1 MNREQSLRYL
11 PGLDGLRAVAV
22 IAVILYHANKSWL
35 SGGFLGVEVFFVISG
50 YLITMLLINE
60 SQENGKINF
69 RAFWMRRARRLLPA
83 LWTLLIG
90 VTTYCALFER
100 DTLGNLRGDVVAAF
114 VYGFNWFQI
123 WVGTSYFSA
132 FGFVPLRHL
141 WSLAVEE
148 QFYLVWPILIAVVL
162 KVFGRRPLLLGALFF
177 AASIAVSIYVA
188 KTFEPGAN
196 GSVLETPDHY
206 IALFGHAVSKVDFLF
221 LGTLGRAGG
230 LLIGSAL
237 AFWWKPSMFHSDHP
251 TSERH
256 IVSVVGWV
264 GVLGLGAM
272 LWSFHDVVEGGADGG
287 TSGYAPLFQGG
298 FLLVGLASIAIIA
311 AAVHP
316 HTLLAKR
323 VLGNPV
329 LVYVGQRSYG
339 LYLFHWPIFQ
349 FYRQFAG
356 RGLNVIEFVLL
367 FIPALVVTEVSY
379 RFIEMPVR
387 SGRLKETW
395 NKFRHSRLDSDR
407 EKRQGII
414 AIGVVVA
421 VVPIFALVSLA
432 TAQIKLDDI
441 GQSLADGESGVVNVM
456 TSTTVAVS
464 TITTMPGATTLPG
477 AAGVIDTVVPSP
489 STTTLDGQVIE
500 IIAIGDSV
508 MLGAANV
515 LTERG
520 ITVDALK
527 SRPFR
532 QALEIGNYLKSVN
545 RLGEIVIIHL
555 GTNNYVDQKTLDD
568 IMVPL
573 SDVDTVVFVTNH
585 VPSKKWQDPNNLLMR
600 AMPEKYG
607 NVKILDWYTIAV
619 AHPEYL
625 YGDKIHLNPEGQA
638 VYADL
643 IMQAIGK

>member
-1 MNREQSLRYL
+1 MNRQQSLRYL

-22 IAVILYHANKSWL
+22 IAVILYHANKNWV

-60 SQENGKINF
+60 SQENGKIDF
-69 RAFWMRRARRLLPA
+69 RAFWIRRARRLLPA
-83 LWTLLIG
+83 LWTLLVG

-100 DTLGNLRGDVVAAF
+100 DTLGSLRGDVVAAV

-148 QFYLVWPILIAVVL
+148 QFYLVWPVLIAVVL
-162 KVFGRRPLLLGALFF
+162 KLFGRRPLLLGTLFF
-177 AASIAVSIYVA
+177 TASIAVSIYVA
-188 KTFEPGAN
+188 RTFEPGAS

-221 LGTLGRAGG
+221 LGTLGRSGG

-237 AFWWKPSMFHSDHP
+237 AFWWKPSMFNNDHP

-256 IVSVVGWV
+256 FVSVVGWV

-272 LWSFHDVVEGGADGG
+272 LWNFHDVVEGGADGG

-316 HTLLAKR
+316 HTLLATR

-329 LVYVGQRSYG
+329 LVYIGQRSYG

-356 RGLNVIEFVLL
+356 KGLTVIEFVLL
-367 FIPALVVTEVSY
+367 FALALVITEVSY

-387 SGRLKETW
+387 SGGLREAW
-395 NKFRHSRLDSDR
+395 GKFRHSRLESDR

-432 TAQIKLDDI
+432 TAQVKLDDI
-441 GQSLADGESGVVNVM
+441 GQSLADGESSVVNVM
-456 TSTTVAVS
+456 TSTTTVAASQTTVAG
-464 TITTMPGATTLPG
+464 ITPGTA
-477 AAGVIDTVVPSP
+477 VIAPQ
-489 STTTLDGQVIE
+489 TTTLDGQVIE

-555 GTNNYVDQKTLDD
+555 GTNNYVDQKTLDE

-573 SDVDTVVFVTNH
+573 ADVDTVVFVTNH
-585 VPSKKWQDPNNLLMR
+585 VPSKKWQDPNNVLMR
-600 AMPEKYG
+600 AMPDKYG

-625 YGDKIHLNPEGQA
+625 YGDKIHLNPEGQT

>member
-1 MNREQSLRYL
+1 MNRQQSLRYL

-22 IAVILYHANKSWL
+22 IAVILYHANKSWV

-148 QFYLVWPILIAVVL
+148 QFYLVWPVLIAVVL
-162 KVFGRRPLLLGALFF
+162 KVFGRRPLLLGTLFF

-221 LGTLGRAGG
+221 LGTLGRSGG

-251 TSERH
+251 TSERF

-316 HTLLAKR
+316 HTLLATR

-329 LVYVGQRSYG
+329 LVYIGQRSYG

-356 RGLNVIEFVLL
+356 KGLNVIEFVLL
-367 FIPALVVTEVSY
+367 FALALVVTEVSY

-387 SGRLKETW
+387 SGGLREAW
-395 NKFRHSRLDSDR
+395 DKFRHSRLESDR
-407 EKRQGII
+407 EKRQSII

-432 TAQIKLDDI
+432 TAQVKLDDI

-456 TSTTVAVS
+456 TSTTTVAASQTTVAG
-464 TITTMPGATTLPG
+464 ITSGTA
-477 AAGVIDTVVPSP
+477 VIAPQ
-489 STTTLDGQVIE
+489 TTTLDGQVIE

-555 GTNNYVDQKTLDD
+555 GTNNYVDQKTLDE

-573 SDVDTVVFVTNH
+573 ADVDTVVFVTNY
-585 VPSKKWQDPNNLLMR
+585 VPSKKWQDPNNVLMR
-600 AMPEKYG
+600 AMPDKYG
-607 NVKILDWYTIAV
+607 NVKILDWYTIAE

>member
-1 MNREQSLRYL
+1 MNRQQSLRYL

-22 IAVILYHANKSWL
+22 IAVILYHANKSWV

-148 QFYLVWPILIAVVL
+148 QFYLVWPVLIAVVL
-162 KVFGRRPLLLGALFF
+162 KVFGRRPLLLGTLFF
-177 AASIAVSIYVA
+177 AASIVVSIYVA

-221 LGTLGRAGG
+221 LGTLGRSGG

-237 AFWWKPSMFHSDHP
+237 AFWWKPSMFNNDHP
-251 TSERH
+251 TSERF

-316 HTLLAKR
+316 HTLLATR

-329 LVYVGQRSYG
+329 LVYIGQRSYG

-356 RGLNVIEFVLL
+356 KGLTVIEFVLL
-367 FIPALVVTEVSY
+367 FALALIVTEVSY

-387 SGRLKETW
+387 SGGLREAW
-395 NKFRHSRLDSDR
+395 GKFRHSRLESDR

-432 TAQIKLDDI
+432 TAQVKLDDI
-441 GQSLADGESGVVNVM
+441 GQSLADGESSVVNVM
-456 TSTTVAVS
+456 TSTTTVAASQTTVAG
-464 TITTMPGATTLPG
+464 ITPGTA
-477 AAGVIDTVVPSP
+477 VIAPQ
-489 STTTLDGQVIE
+489 TTTLDGQVIE

-555 GTNNYVDQKTLDD
+555 GTNNYVDQKTLDE

-573 SDVDTVVFVTNH
+573 ADVDTVVFVTNH
-585 VPSKKWQDPNNLLMR
+585 VPSKKWQDPNNVLMR
-600 AMPEKYG
+600 AMPDKYG
-607 NVKILDWYTIAV
+607 NVKILDWYTIAE

-625 YGDKIHLNPEGQA
+625 YRDKIHLNPEGQA

>member
-1 MNREQSLRYL
+1 MNRQQSLRYL

-22 IAVILYHANKSWL
+22 IAVILYHANKSWV

-148 QFYLVWPILIAVVL
+148 QFYLVWPVLIAVVL
-162 KVFGRRPLLLGALFF
+162 KVFGRRPLLLGTLFF
-177 AASIAVSIYVA
+177 TASIAVSIYVA
-188 KTFEPGAN
+188 KTFEPGAS

-206 IALFGHAVSKVDFLF
+206 LALFGHAVSKVDFLF
-221 LGTLGRAGG
+221 LGTLGRSGG

-237 AFWWKPSMFHSDHP
+237 AFWWKPSMFNNDHP
-251 TSERH
+251 TSERF
-256 IVSVVGWV
+256 IVSVVGWL

-272 LWSFHDVVEGGADGG
+272 LWNFHDVVEGGVDGG

-316 HTLLAKR
+316 HTLLATR

-356 RGLNVIEFVLL
+356 KGLNVIEFVLL
-367 FIPALVVTEVSY
+367 FALALVVTEVSY

-387 SGRLKETW
+387 SGGLREAW
-395 NKFRHSRLDSDR
+395 GKFRHSRLDSDR

-432 TAQIKLDDI
+432 TAQVKLDDI

-464 TITTMPGATTLPG
+464 PITTVPSPTGG
-477 AAGVIDTVVPSP
+477 IDTVVPSP

-573 SDVDTVVFVTNH
+573 ADVDTVVFVTNH
-585 VPSKKWQDPNNLLMR
+585 VPSKKWQDPNNVLLR
-600 AMPEKYG
+600 GMPDQYG

>member
-1 MNREQSLRYL
+1 MNRQQSLRYL

-22 IAVILYHANKSWL
+22 IAVILYHANKSWV

-69 RAFWMRRARRLLPA
+69 GAFWIRRARRLLPA

-132 FGFVPLRHL
+132 FGLVPLRHL

-162 KVFGRRPLLLGALFF
+162 KIFGRRPVLLGSLFF
-177 AASIAVSIYVA
+177 AASIAVAIYVG
-188 KTFEPGAN
+188 KTFEPGAT
-196 GSVLETPDHY
+196 GSVLETPEQY
-206 IALFGHAVSKVDFLF
+206 ITIFGHAVSKVDFLF
-221 LGTLGRAGG
+221 LGTLGRSGG

-237 AFWWKPSMFHSDHP
+237 AFWWKPSMFNSDHP

-256 IVSVVGWV
+256 IVSVVGWL

-272 LWSFHDVVEGGADGG
+272 LWNFQDVVEGGVDGG

-316 HTLLAKR
+316 HTFLATR

-329 LVYVGQRSYG
+329 FVYIGQRSYG

-349 FYRQFAG
+349 FYRKFAG
-356 RGLNVIEFVLL
+356 QGLNGIEFVLL
-367 FIPALVVTEVSY
+367 FALALVITEASY

-387 SGRLKETW
+387 TGGLREAW

-407 EKRQGII
+407 EKRQTIF
-414 AIGVVVA
+414 AIGIVSA
-421 VVPIFALVSLA
+421 VIPIFALVSLA
-432 TAQIKLDDI
+432 TAQVKLDDI
-441 GQSLADGESGVVNVM
+441 GQSLVDGESGVVNVL
-456 TSTTVAVS
+456 TSTTLAVS
-464 TITTMPGATTLPG
+464 TETTVPGTT
-477 AAGVIDTVVPSP
+477 GVVDTVVPSP

-532 QALEIGNYLKSVN
+532 QALEICNYLKSVN
-545 RLGEIVIIHL
+545 RLGEIVVIHL
-555 GTNNYVDQKTLDD
+555 GTNNYVDQKTLDE

-573 SDVDTVVFVTNH
+573 SEVNTVVFVTNY
-585 VPSKKWQDPNNLLMR
+585 VPTRKWQVNNNKLIR
-600 AMPEKYG
+600 AMPEIYG
-607 NVKILDWYTIAV
+607 NVKILDWYAIAK

-625 YGDKIHLNPEGQA
+625 YGDEIHLNPTGQA

>member
-1 MNREQSLRYL
+1 MNRQQSLRYL

-22 IAVILYHANKSWL
+22 IAVILYHANKSWV

-69 RAFWMRRARRLLPA
+69 RAFWIRRARRLLPA

-132 FGFVPLRHL
+132 FGLVPLRHL

-162 KVFGRRPLLLGALFF
+162 KIFGRRPVLLGSLFF
-177 AASIAVSIYVA
+177 AASIAVAIYVG
-188 KTFEPGAN
+188 KTFEPGAT
-196 GSVLETPDHY
+196 GSVLETPDQY
-206 IALFGHAVSKVDFLF
+206 ITIFGHAVSKVDFLF
-221 LGTLGRAGG
+221 LGTLGRSGG

-237 AFWWKPSMFHSDHP
+237 AFWWKPSMFNSDHP

-256 IVSVVGWV
+256 IVSVVGWL

-272 LWSFHDVVEGGADGG
+272 LWNFQDVVEGGVDGG

-316 HTLLAKR
+316 HTFLATR

-329 LVYVGQRSYG
+329 FVYIGQRSYG

-349 FYRQFAG
+349 FYRKFAG
-356 RGLNVIEFVLL
+356 QGLNGIEFVLL
-367 FIPALVVTEVSY
+367 FALALVITEASY

-387 SGRLKETW
+387 TGGLREAW

-407 EKRQGII
+407 EKRQTIF
-414 AIGVVVA
+414 AIGVVSA
-421 VVPIFALVSLA
+421 VIPIFALVSLA
-432 TAQIKLDDI
+432 TAQVKLDDI
-441 GQSLADGESGVVNVM
+441 GQSLVDGESGVVNVL
-456 TSTTVAVS
+456 TSTTLAVS
-464 TITTMPGATTLPG
+464 MITTVPGTT
-477 AAGVIDTVVPSP
+477 GVVDTVVPSP
-489 STTTLDGQVIE
+489 PTTTLDGQVIE

-532 QALEIGNYLKSVN
+532 QALEICNYLKSVN
-545 RLGEIVIIHL
+545 RLGEIVVIHL
-555 GTNNYVDQKTLDD
+555 GTNNYVDQKTLDE

-573 SDVDTVVFVTNH
+573 SEVNTVVFVTNY
-585 VPSKKWQDPNNLLMR
+585 VPTRKWQVNNNKLIR
-600 AMPEKYG
+600 AMPEIYG
-607 NVKILDWYTIAV
+607 NVKILDWYTIAK

-625 YGDKIHLNPEGQA
+625 YGDEIHLNPTGQA

>member
-22 IAVILYHANKSWL
+22 VAVILYHANKNWL

-148 QFYLVWPILIAVVL
+148 QFYLVWPVLIAVVL
-162 KVFGRRPLLLGALFF
+162 KVFGRRPLLLGTLFF

-221 LGTLGRAGG
+221 LGTLGRSGG

-237 AFWWKPSMFHSDHP
+237 AFWWKPSMFNNDHP
-251 TSERH
+251 TSERF

-272 LWSFHDVVEGGADGG
+272 LWTFHDVVEGGVYGG

-316 HTLLAKR
+316 HTLLATR

-329 LVYVGQRSYG
+329 LVYLGQRSYG

-356 RGLNVIEFVLL
+356 KGLNVIEFVSL
-367 FIPALVVTEVSY
+367 FALALIATEVSY

-387 SGRLKETW
+387 SGGLREAW
-395 NKFRHSRLDSDR
+395 GKFRHSRLESDR

-432 TAQIKLDDI
+432 TAQVKLDDI

-456 TSTTVAVS
+456 TSTTAIATSQTTVAG
-464 TITTMPGATTLPG
+464 TTSDTA
-477 AAGVIDTVVPSP
+477 VIAPQ
-489 STTTLDGQVIE
+489 TTTLDGQVIE

-555 GTNNYVDQKTLDD
+555 GTNNYVDQKTLDE

-573 SDVDTVVFVTNH
+573 ADVDTVVFVTNH
-585 VPSKKWQDPNNLLMR
+585 VPSKKWEEPNNLLLR
-600 AMPEKYG
+600 SMPDQYG

>member
-1 MNREQSLRYL
+1 
-11 PGLDGLRAVAV
+11 
-22 IAVILYHANKSWL
+22 
-35 SGGFLGVEVFFVISG
+35 
-50 YLITMLLINE
+50 
-60 SQENGKINF
+60 
-69 RAFWMRRARRLLPA
+69 
-83 LWTLLIG
+83 
-90 VTTYCALFER
+90 
-100 DTLGNLRGDVVAAF
+100 VAAF

-132 FGFVPLRHL
+132 FGLVPLRHL

-162 KVFGRRPLLLGALFF
+162 KIFGRRPVLLGSLFF
-177 AASIAVSIYVA
+177 AASIAVAIYVG
-188 KTFEPGAN
+188 KTFEPGAT
-196 GSVLETPDHY
+196 GSVLETPDQY
-206 IALFGHAVSKVDFLF
+206 ITIFGHAVSKVDFLF
-221 LGTLGRAGG
+221 LGTLGRSGG

-237 AFWWKPSMFHSDHP
+237 AFWWKPSMFNSDHP

-256 IVSVVGWV
+256 IVSVVGWL

-272 LWSFHDVVEGGADGG
+272 LWNFQDVVEGGVDGG

-316 HTLLAKR
+316 HTFLATR

-329 LVYVGQRSYG
+329 FVYIGQRSYG

-349 FYRQFAG
+349 FYRKFAG
-356 RGLNVIEFVLL
+356 QGLNGIEFVLL
-367 FIPALVVTEVSY
+367 FALALVITEASY

-387 SGRLKETW
+387 TGGLREAW

-407 EKRQGII
+407 EKRQTIF
-414 AIGVVVA
+414 AIGIVSA
-421 VVPIFALVSLA
+421 VIPIFALVSLA
-432 TAQIKLDDI
+432 TAQVKLDDI
-441 GQSLADGESGVVNVM
+441 GQSLVDGESGVVNVL
-456 TSTTVAVS
+456 TSTTLAVS
-464 TITTMPGATTLPG
+464 TETTVPGTT
-477 AAGVIDTVVPSP
+477 GVVDTVVPSP

-532 QALEIGNYLKSVN
+532 QALEICNYLKSVN
-545 RLGEIVIIHL
+545 RLGEIVVIHL
-555 GTNNYVDQKTLDD
+555 GTNNYVDQKTLDE

-573 SDVDTVVFVTNH
+573 SEVNTVVFMTNY
-585 VPSKKWQDPNNLLMR
+585 VPTRKWQVNNNQLIR
-600 AMPEKYG
+600 AMPEIYG
-607 NVKILDWYTIAV
+607 NVKILDWYTIAK

-625 YGDKIHLNPEGQA
+625 YGDEIHLNPTGQA

>member
-1 MNREQSLRYL
+1 
-11 PGLDGLRAVAV
+11 
-22 IAVILYHANKSWL
+22 
-35 SGGFLGVEVFFVISG
+35 
-50 YLITMLLINE
+50 
-60 SQENGKINF
+60 
-69 RAFWMRRARRLLPA
+69 
-83 LWTLLIG
+83 
-90 VTTYCALFER
+90 
-100 DTLGNLRGDVVAAF
+100 
-114 VYGFNWFQI
+114 VYI
-123 WVGTSYFSA
+123 
-132 FGFVPLRHL
+132 
-141 WSLAVEE
+141 
-148 QFYLVWPILIAVVL
+148 
-162 KVFGRRPLLLGALFF
+162 
-177 AASIAVSIYVA
+177 
-188 KTFEPGAN
+188 
-196 GSVLETPDHY
+196 
-206 IALFGHAVSKVDFLF
+206 
-221 LGTLGRAGG
+221 
-230 LLIGSAL
+230 
-237 AFWWKPSMFHSDHP
+237 
-251 TSERH
+251 
-256 IVSVVGWV
+256 
-264 GVLGLGAM
+264 
-272 LWSFHDVVEGGADGG
+272 
-287 TSGYAPLFQGG
+287 
-298 FLLVGLASIAIIA
+298 
-311 AAVHP
+311 
-316 HTLLAKR
+316 
-323 VLGNPV
+323 
-329 LVYVGQRSYG
+329 GQRSYG

-367 FIPALVVTEVSY
+367 FALALVVTEVSY

-387 SGRLKETW
+387 SGGLRESW
-395 NKFRHSRLDSDR
+395 GKFRHSQLDSDR

-432 TAQIKLDDI
+432 TAQVKLDDI

-456 TSTTVAVS
+456 TSTTTIDASQTTVAG
-464 TITTMPGATTLPG
+464 ITSGTA
-477 AAGVIDTVVPSP
+477 VIAPQ
-489 STTTLDGQVIE
+489 TTTLDGQVIE

-515 LTERG
+515 LTQRG

-555 GTNNYVDQKTLDD
+555 GTNNYVDQKTLDE

-573 SDVDTVVFVTNH
+573 ADVDTVVFVTNH
-585 VPSKKWQDPNNLLMR
+585 VPSKKWEEPNNLLLR
-600 AMPEKYG
+600 SMPDQYG

>member
-1 MNREQSLRYL
+1 
-11 PGLDGLRAVAV
+11 V
-22 IAVILYHANKSWL
+22 
-35 SGGFLGVEVFFVISG
+35 
-50 YLITMLLINE
+50 
-60 SQENGKINF
+60 
-69 RAFWMRRARRLLPA
+69 
-83 LWTLLIG
+83 
-90 VTTYCALFER
+90 
-100 DTLGNLRGDVVAAF
+100 
-114 VYGFNWFQI
+114 
-123 WVGTSYFSA
+123 
-132 FGFVPLRHL
+132 
-141 WSLAVEE
+141 
-148 QFYLVWPILIAVVL
+148 
-162 KVFGRRPLLLGALFF
+162 
-177 AASIAVSIYVA
+177 VSIYVA
-188 KTFEPGAN
+188 RTFEPGAS

-221 LGTLGRAGG
+221 LGTLGRSGG

-237 AFWWKPSMFHSDHP
+237 AFWWKPSMFNNDHP

-256 IVSVVGWV
+256 FVSVVGWL

-316 HTLLAKR
+316 HTLLATR

-329 LVYVGQRSYG
+329 LVYIGQRSYG

-367 FIPALVVTEVSY
+367 FALALVVTEVSY

-387 SGRLKETW
+387 SGGLRESW
-395 NKFRHSRLDSDR
+395 GKFRHSQLDSDR

-432 TAQIKLDDI
+432 TAQVKLDDI

-456 TSTTVAVS
+456 TSTTTVDASQTTVAG
-464 TITTMPGATTLPG
+464 ITSGTA
-477 AAGVIDTVVPSP
+477 VIAPQ
-489 STTTLDGQVIE
+489 TTTLDGQVIE

-555 GTNNYVDQKTLDD
+555 GTNNYVDQKTLDE

-573 SDVDTVVFVTNH
+573 ADVDTVVFVTNH
-585 VPSKKWQDPNNLLMR
+585 VPSKKWEEPNNLLLR
-600 AMPEKYG
+600 SMPDQYG

>member
-22 IAVILYHANKSWL
+22 IAVILYHANKSWV

-69 RAFWMRRARRLLPA
+69 KAFWMRRARRLLPA
-83 LWTLLIG
+83 LWTLLVG

-148 QFYLVWPILIAVVL
+148 QFYLVWPVLIAVVL
-162 KVFGRRPLLLGALFF
+162 KVFGRRPLLLGTLFF
-177 AASIAVSIYVA
+177 TASIAVSIYVA
-188 KTFEPGAN
+188 KTFEPGAS

-206 IALFGHAVSKVDFLF
+206 LALFGHAVSKVDFLF
-221 LGTLGRAGG
+221 LGTLGRSGG

-237 AFWWKPSMFHSDHP
+237 AFWWKPSMFNNDHP
-251 TSERH
+251 TSERF
-256 IVSVVGWV
+256 IVSVVGWL

-272 LWSFHDVVEGGADGG
+272 LWNFHDVVEGGVDGG

-316 HTLLAKR
+316 HTLLATR

-356 RGLNVIEFVLL
+356 KGLNVIEFVLL
-367 FIPALVVTEVSY
+367 FALALVVTEVSY

-387 SGRLKETW
+387 SGGLREAW
-395 NKFRHSRLDSDR
+395 GKFRHSRLDSDR

-432 TAQIKLDDI
+432 TAQVKLDDI

-464 TITTMPGATTLPG
+464 PITTVPSPT
-477 AAGVIDTVVPSP
+477 GVIDTVVPSP

-555 GTNNYVDQKTLDD
+555 GTNNYVDQKTLDE

-573 SDVDTVVFVTNH
+573 ADVDTVVFVTNH
-585 VPSKKWQDPNNLLMR
+585 VPSKKWQDPNNVLLR
-600 AMPEKYG
+600 AMPDQYG

>member
-22 IAVILYHANKSWL
+22 IAVILYHANKNWL

-148 QFYLVWPILIAVVL
+148 QFYLVWPVLIAVVL
-162 KVFGRRPLLLGALFF
+162 KVFGRRPLLLGTLFF

-221 LGTLGRAGG
+221 LGTLGRSGG

-237 AFWWKPSMFHSDHP
+237 AFWWKPSMFNNDHP
-251 TSERH
+251 TSERF

-272 LWSFHDVVEGGADGG
+272 LWTFHDVVEGGADGG

-316 HTLLAKR
+316 HTLLATR

-329 LVYVGQRSYG
+329 LVYLGQRSYG

-356 RGLNVIEFVLL
+356 KGLNVIEFVSL
-367 FIPALVVTEVSY
+367 FALALIATEVSY

-387 SGRLKETW
+387 SGGLREAW
-395 NKFRHSRLDSDR
+395 GKFRHSRLESDR

-414 AIGVVVA
+414 AIGVVFA

-432 TAQIKLDDI
+432 TAQVKLDDI

-456 TSTTVAVS
+456 TSTTAIATSQTTVAG
-464 TITTMPGATTLPG
+464 TTSDTA
-477 AAGVIDTVVPSP
+477 VIAPQ
-489 STTTLDGQVIE
+489 TTTLDGQVIE

-555 GTNNYVDQKTLDD
+555 GTNNYVDQKTLDE

-573 SDVDTVVFVTNH
+573 ADVDTVVFVTNH
-585 VPSKKWQDPNNLLMR
+585 VPSKKWEEPNNLLLR
-600 AMPEKYG
+600 SMPDQYG

>member
-1 MNREQSLRYL
+1 MNRQQSLRYL

-22 IAVILYHANKSWL
+22 IAVILYHANKSWV

-69 RAFWMRRARRLLPA
+69 GAFWIRRARRLLPA

-132 FGFVPLRHL
+132 FGLVPLRHL

-162 KVFGRRPLLLGALFF
+162 KIFGRRPVLLGSLFF
-177 AASIAVSIYVA
+177 AASIAVAIYVA
-188 KTFEPGAN
+188 KTFEPGAT
-196 GSVLETPDHY
+196 GSVLETPEQY
-206 IALFGHAVSKVDFLF
+206 ITIFGHAVSKVDFLF
-221 LGTLGRAGG
+221 LGTLGRSGG

-237 AFWWKPSMFHSDHP
+237 AFWWKPSMFNSDHP

-256 IVSVVGWV
+256 IVSVVGWL

-272 LWSFHDVVEGGADGG
+272 LWNFQDVVEGGVDGG

-316 HTLLAKR
+316 HTFLATR

-329 LVYVGQRSYG
+329 FVYIGQRSYG

-349 FYRQFAG
+349 FYRKFAG
-356 RGLNVIEFVLL
+356 QGLNGIEFVLL
-367 FIPALVVTEVSY
+367 FALALVITEASY

-387 SGRLKETW
+387 TGGLREAW

-407 EKRQGII
+407 EKRQTIF
-414 AIGVVVA
+414 AIGIVSA
-421 VVPIFALVSLA
+421 VIPIFALVSLA
-432 TAQIKLDDI
+432 TAQVKLDDI
-441 GQSLADGESGVVNVM
+441 GQSLVDGESGVVNVL
-456 TSTTVAVS
+456 TSTTLAVS
-464 TITTMPGATTLPG
+464 TETTVPGTT
-477 AAGVIDTVVPSP
+477 GVVDTVVPSP

-532 QALEIGNYLKSVN
+532 QALEICNYLKSVN
-545 RLGEIVIIHL
+545 RLGEIVVIHL
-555 GTNNYVDQKTLDD
+555 GTNNYVDQKTLDE

-573 SDVDTVVFVTNH
+573 SEVNTVVFVTNY
-585 VPSKKWQDPNNLLMR
+585 VPTRKWQVNNNKLIR
-600 AMPEKYG
+600 AMPEIYG
-607 NVKILDWYTIAV
+607 NVKILDWYTIAK

-625 YGDKIHLNPEGQA
+625 YGDEIHLNPTGQA

>member
-1 MNREQSLRYL
+1 
-11 PGLDGLRAVAV
+11 
-22 IAVILYHANKSWL
+22 
-35 SGGFLGVEVFFVISG
+35 
-50 YLITMLLINE
+50 
-60 SQENGKINF
+60 
-69 RAFWMRRARRLLPA
+69 
-83 LWTLLIG
+83 
-90 VTTYCALFER
+90 
-100 DTLGNLRGDVVAAF
+100 
-114 VYGFNWFQI
+114 
-123 WVGTSYFSA
+123 
-132 FGFVPLRHL
+132 
-141 WSLAVEE
+141 
-148 QFYLVWPILIAVVL
+148 
-162 KVFGRRPLLLGALFF
+162 
-177 AASIAVSIYVA
+177 
-188 KTFEPGAN
+188 
-196 GSVLETPDHY
+196 
-206 IALFGHAVSKVDFLF
+206 
-221 LGTLGRAGG
+221 
-230 LLIGSAL
+230 
-237 AFWWKPSMFHSDHP
+237 MFHNDHP

-256 IVSVVGWV
+256 IVSAVGWL

-272 LWSFHDVVEGGADGG
+272 LSTFHDVVEGGIDGG

-316 HTLLAKR
+316 HTLLSKR

-356 RGLNVIEFVLL
+356 RGLNVLEFVLL
-367 FIPALVVTEVSY
+367 FALALAITEVSY

-387 SGRLKETW
+387 SGNLREAW
-395 NKFRHSRLDSDR
+395 GKFRHSRLDSDR
-407 EKRQGII
+407 EKRQSII
-414 AIGVVVA
+414 AIGVVSA
-421 VVPIFALVSLA
+421 VVPLFALVSLA
-432 TAQIKLDDI
+432 TAQVKLDDI
-441 GQSLADGESGVVNVM
+441 GQSLADGESGVVNVL
-456 TSTTVAVS
+456 TSTTLVAAS
-464 TITTMPGATTLPG
+464 MTTIAGANNTSDITG
-477 AAGVIDTVVPSP
+477 TSVIAPE
-489 STTTLDGQVIE
+489 TTTLDGQVIE

-532 QALEIGNYLKSVN
+532 QALEIANYLKSVN

-555 GTNNYVDQKTLDD
+555 GTNNYVDQKTLDE

-573 SDVDTVVFVTNH
+573 SNVDTVVFVTNH
-585 VPSKKWQDPNNLLMR
+585 VPTRKWQEPNNKLIR
-600 AMPEKYG
+600 AMPDQYG

-643 IMQAIGK
+643 IMQVIGK